1 MTANPLAVRE
11 GFKSYGSTTRPR
23 GSGEC
28 QSFECAEE
36 SCGVKVLLEPSSSSE
51 DPRATIVQAS
61 LAHNHPLVLEED
73 AKARLDAW
81 VQQCE
86 EELRLRAL
94 QQLKKL
100 KKGYDYQLISSATT
114 PIHETLAMQTEILD
128 DIGQILGHK
137 AKEDLRKQAK
147 EAGVLCEADAALG
160 NEADSGPAPQAKAEK
175 KDKQRAPPSPSPT
188 PVAGPSNK
196 RLKREVSEEP
206 EVLVLDDS
214 DEEEDVKPK
223 VDTSPKER
231 HGDQEQQPQPPPV
244 DAPTQGDL
252 VAFLTSLPPF
262 PYEQYAHLFS
272 RRTIR
277 IDNSEQLL
285 KAVTAV
291 PPCFDYLSAE
301 LGKDEVKADGTVEEG
316 MPELWRM
323 ILRSELLK
331 RAQDEQ

>member
-1 MTANPLAVRE
+1 M
-11 GFKSYGSTTRPR
+11 
-23 GSGEC
+23 
-28 QSFECAEE
+28 
-36 SCGVKVLLEPSSSSE
+36 
-51 DPRATIVQAS
+51 
-61 LAHNHPLVLEED
+61 
-73 AKARLDAW
+73 
-81 VQQCE
+81 
-86 EELRLRAL
+86 
-94 QQLKKL
+94 
-100 KKGYDYQLISSATT
+100 
-114 PIHETLAMQTEILD
+114 
-128 DIGQILGHK
+128 
-137 AKEDLRKQAK
+137 
-147 EAGVLCEADAALG
+147 
-160 NEADSGPAPQAKAEK
+160 
-175 KDKQRAPPSPSPT
+175 
-188 PVAGPSNK
+188 
-196 RLKREVSEEP
+196 
-206 EVLVLDDS
+206 LDDS

-223 VDTSPKER
+223 VRPFAPRRPQSCSFPTMDSPPQVDTSPKER

>member
-160 NEADSGPAPQAKAEK
+160 NEADSGVRNSLLSVAPSALT
-175 KDKQRAPPSPSPT
+175 RTS
-188 PVAGPSNK
+188 
-196 RLKREVSEEP
+196 
-206 EVLVLDDS
+206 
-214 DEEEDVKPK
+214 
-223 VDTSPKER
+223 TSP
-231 HGDQEQQPQPPPV
+231 
-244 DAPTQGDL
+244 A
-252 VAFLTSLPPF
+252 SLGS
-262 PYEQYAHLFS
+262 S
-272 RRTIR
+272 RRTAHR
-277 IDNSEQLL
+277 KAACSLDPCSLAFSNSTCTF
-285 KAVTAV
+285 AFYRDA
-291 PPCFDYLSAE
+291 S
-301 LGKDEVKADGTVEEG
+301 
-316 MPELWRM
+316 R
-323 ILRSELLK
+323 
-331 RAQDEQ
+331 